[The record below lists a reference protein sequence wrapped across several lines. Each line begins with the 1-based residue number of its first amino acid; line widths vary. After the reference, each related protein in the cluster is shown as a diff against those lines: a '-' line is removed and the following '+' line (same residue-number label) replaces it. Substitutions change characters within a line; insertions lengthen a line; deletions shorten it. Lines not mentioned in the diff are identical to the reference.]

1 MVWHPYL
8 HVDTYRHITSNDF
21 LLAENSF
28 QVIQETMTERER
40 FTTTIN
46 SKLLERLKVLAIYQK
61 CTTNKLLDEAIRD
74 LLKKY
79 EKKGPKNHP

>member
-1 MVWHPYL
+1 M
-8 HVDTYRHITSNDF
+8 
-21 LLAENSF
+21 A
-28 QVIQETMTERER
+28 ERER

-46 SKLLERLKVLAIYQK
+46 SKLLEQLKVLAIYQK

-74 LLKKY
+74 VLKKY

>member
-1 MVWHPYL
+1 
-8 HVDTYRHITSNDF
+8 
-21 LLAENSF
+21 
-28 QVIQETMTERER
+28 MTQRER

-61 CTTNKLLDEAIRD
+61 CTTNKLLDDAIRD